1 MHTVVEVPRFIK
13 RSAEAGMT
21 EKEREELIGFLAS
34 NPFAGDEIAHTGG
47 CRKIR
52 WAGKGKGKRG
62 GFRVIAFF
70 SGETIPVFL
79 LTVYARNEKADLS
92 PDEAREL
99 GKLTKALVAGYKR
112 MVWPPRHA

>member
-1 MHTVVEVPRFIK
+1 MHTVVEMPRFIK
-13 RSAEAGMT
+13 RSAEAGMS
-21 EKEREELIGFLAS
+21 EMEREELIDFLAS
-34 NPFAGDEIAHTGG
+34 NPAAGDEIVHTGG

-62 GFRVIAFF
+62 GYRVITFF

-79 LTVYARNEKADLS
+79 LTVYAKNERADLS

-99 GKLTKALVAGYKR
+99 GKLTKALVANYKK
-112 MVWPPRHA
+112 MVRPLRRA